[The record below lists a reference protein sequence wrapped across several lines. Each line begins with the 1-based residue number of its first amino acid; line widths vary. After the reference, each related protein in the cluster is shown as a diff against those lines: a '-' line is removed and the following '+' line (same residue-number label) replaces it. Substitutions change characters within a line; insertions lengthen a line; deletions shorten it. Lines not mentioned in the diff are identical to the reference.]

1 MMKLVPKKRIPCKDL
16 SNTLC
21 RFFVDVDDWTEATR
35 LSSTNVTMRG
45 RRWGRSWSLSGCGRR
60 AAGPVG
66 GGREC
71 PRRSDLLL
79 LPQVLSEAPSSSS
92 GISLLGTG
100 GELSTTGIDE
110 SLSGPELLV
119 EYPEVG
125 RES

>member
-1 MMKLVPKKRIPCKDL
+1 M
-16 SNTLC
+16 
-21 RFFVDVDDWTEATR
+21 
-35 LSSTNVTMRG
+35 
-45 RRWGRSWSLSGCGRR
+45 
-60 AAGPVG
+60 GPVG

-79 LPQVLSEAPSSSS
+79 LPQVFAEASASSS

-100 GELSTTGIDE
+100 GESSAAGIDE
-110 SLSGPELLV
+110 SLPGPELLV

>member
-1 MMKLVPKKRIPCKDL
+1 M
-16 SNTLC
+16 
-21 RFFVDVDDWTEATR
+21 
-35 LSSTNVTMRG
+35 
-45 RRWGRSWSLSGCGRR
+45 
-60 AAGPVG
+60 GPVG

-79 LPQVLSEAPSSSS
+79 LPQVLSEAPSPSS